1 MAVIRKMYSSF
12 NRYFPKNKG
21 SDNESDVS
29 FSRRRRWDLLCSQN
43 LVGYFIGYFITSLYY
58 LLYETCRRDGDSGSE
73 SDVSPMRG
81 RRPKSSVEPWYENQW
96 NETMQG

>member
-1 MAVIRKMYSSF
+1 MFLFQEEEGEIYYYVVKIWLDTSL
-12 NRYFPKNKG
+12 
-21 SDNESDVS
+21 D
-29 FSRRRRWDLLCSQN
+29 
-43 LVGYFIGYFITSLYY
+43 TSLYY

>member
-1 MAVIRKMYSSF
+1 MFLFQEEEGEIYYYV
-12 NRYFPKNKG
+12 
-21 SDNESDVS
+21 V
-29 FSRRRRWDLLCSQN
+29 N

-58 LLYETCRRDGDSGSE
+58 LLCETCRRDGDSGSE

-81 RRPKSSVEPWYENQW
+81 CRPKSSVEPWYENQW